1 MLALN
6 GRRPRRDAH
15 RRRLALIAN
24 YVDTLRIRRLRRSEL
39 PADTLTLAR
48 YLIGKILVRE
58 SPESIANRRVAGRI
72 VETEAY
78 VIGDPSGHA
87 FRGLTPAN
95 RSLFLRRGHAYV
107 YYIYGSCY
115 CMNVSSEGP
124 GVGAGVL
131 LRALEPL
138 EGIAAMERRR
148 GTSRLRDLA
157 RGPGRLAA
165 ALGIDRRYDGLD
177 LCARGPLWIGITSQP
192 AGAIGE
198 SVRIGLSR
206 EKERVLRFYERGNPF
221 VSGPRRL
228 RA

>member
-1 MLALN
+1 MDIL
-6 GRRPRRDAH
+6 P
-15 RRRLALIAN
+15 
-24 YVDTLRIRRLRRSEL
+24 IRGLRREEL

-48 YLIGKILVRE
+48 YLIGKILVCENRG
-58 SPESIANRRVAGRI
+58 SVANPRLAGRI

-78 VIGDPSGHA
+78 VIGDSSGHA

-115 CMNVSSEGP
+115 CMNVSSEWP
-124 GVGAGVL
+124 GIGAGVL
-131 LRALEPL
+131 LRALEPIT
-138 EGIAAMERRR
+138 GVAAMKRRR

-157 RGPGRLAA
+157 SGPGRLAA

-177 LCARGPLWIGITSQP
+177 LCAREALWLGVTSQP
-192 AGAIGE
+192 VGAIGE
-198 SVRIGLSR
+198 SVRIGLTR
-206 EKERVLRFYERGNPF
+206 EKDRVLRFYERGNPF

-228 RA
+228 RV

>member
-1 MLALN
+1 M
-6 GRRPRRDAH
+6 
-15 RRRLALIAN
+15 
-24 YVDTLRIRRLRRSEL
+24 DTLRTRRLRREEL
-39 PADTLTLAR
+39 PADTFTLAR

-58 SPESIANRRVAGRI
+58 NPGGGANPRIAGRI

-115 CMNVSSEGP
+115 CMNVSSEWP
-124 GVGAGVL
+124 GIGAGVL

-138 EGIAAMERRR
+138 AGIADMKRRR
-148 GTSRLRDLA
+148 GTPRLLDLT
-157 RGPGRLAA
+157 RGPGRLTAA
-165 ALGIDRRYDGLD
+165 FGIDRRYDGLD
-177 LCARGPLWIGITSQP
+177 LCARGPLWIGVTSQP
-192 AGAIGE
+192 AGEIGE
-198 SVRIGLSR
+198 SVRIGLTR
-206 EKERVLRFYERGNPF
+206 EKERILRFYERGNPF

-228 RA
+228 RV